1 MKLTERIARWL
12 CPDMARKADRY
23 FYLRVVV
30 LDDAKNWLYGH
41 CPEGSLVAQWAIERD
56 TDHWR
61 ELGHPATGR
70 LPDDISRF
78 REHLKRLALIAKGER
93 AALEERGDG

>member
-1 MKLTERIARWL
+1 MNMKERIARWL
-12 CPDMARKADRY
+12 CPEMARKADRY

-56 TDHWR
+56 DDHWR
-61 ELGHPATGR
+61 GLGEFPSGK

-78 REHLKRLALIAKGER
+78 REYLKALAGAKP
-93 AALEERGDG
+93 